1 MPNVEQPPWAKLAD
15 GGDPWYEQ
23 GPEGITLPDE
33 LNAPNENRDESQPA
47 PGSVSSKAM
56 PCAVPFPKADHK
68 YQRK

>member
-33 LNAPNENRDESQPA
+33 FECGLTKTGTRVNPSL
-47 PGSVSSKAM
+47 
-56 PCAVPFPKADHK
+56 VP
-68 YQRK
+68 